1 MPIIN
6 GMDTTANPPKAR
18 GSFSESLI
26 LSMLVLKKSS
36 GSVSLER
43 LLGASGSSKMAWRVA
58 EGICCNPKPNDGG
71 LQAKDGG
78 VSLFI
83 NKPVDKANEE
93 KAECVLEWSRGLLPK
108 RKTPHQNF
116 ISIWR

>member
-71 LQAKDGG
+71 LQERDGG
-78 VSLFI
+78 VS
-83 NKPVDKANEE
+83 
-93 KAECVLEWSRGLLPK
+93 
-108 RKTPHQNF
+108 
-116 ISIWR
+116 